1 MMEMKMI
8 PFLINALELFGVVLL
23 QFRPL
28 PRMWGVWLVA
38 VNLAC
43 LLLITHVEAQVVLAT
58 TVVAVAAQTL
68 IYQRIG
74 FTRILGSTHILWLP
88 MFAWMATRLDAITS
102 VPKLADWLAVL
113 LITNLV
119 SAAVDTIDA
128 IRFLRGERAP
138 HYRWNVASQT

>member
-8 PFLINALELFGVVLL
+8 SFLINALELFGVVLL